1 MPGTCTALSGADA
14 IFYNITLV
22 PYTFHFLTWLNIVF
36 FWLEVWSTAIL
47 LVEIPWLCFF
57 VLRKTP
63 TYVFWNTVTGVFS
76 GSSSTCWTNSFWVG
90 RADSVGMGQNQKPPK
105 TWGKKRGC
113 LVHYIKLINKILYF
127 SLSTSVGETP
137 PRKPVPSGL
146 RAARPK
152 KAHPSFLASE
162 FLKKM
167 CLLSKNMGKWQ

>member
-1 MPGTCTALSGADA
+1 MAPNLSAQPPNFFMPGTCTALSGADA

-105 TWGKKRGC
+105 TWGKKRSADVWC
-113 LVHYIKLINKILYF
+113 IISNLLIRSCIFLC
-127 SLSTSVGETP
+127 
-137 PRKPVPSGL
+137 R
-146 RAARPK
+146 RP
-152 KAHPSFLASE
+152 
-162 FLKKM
+162 
-167 CLLSKNMGKWQ
+167 